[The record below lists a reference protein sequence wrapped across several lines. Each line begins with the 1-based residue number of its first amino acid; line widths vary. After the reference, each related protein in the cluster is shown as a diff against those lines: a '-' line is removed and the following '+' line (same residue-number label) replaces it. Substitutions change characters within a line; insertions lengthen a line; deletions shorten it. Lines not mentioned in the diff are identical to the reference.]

1 MNVSRVLSLVPCV
14 MLMHAGLALAQQPP
28 RAPEPFSGGYMTG
41 LAGVSFADQTAAAFS
56 VEIGENL
63 NRRTQAYVAFTY
75 LENLLNDAARNDLSE
90 LEVVLEQLS
99 GYSWA
104 FSARDRGLAFSGGAK
119 YLLSQGSSVRPY
131 VGGGPGV
138 LNLQRSITERDL
150 GDVSDAVIGVF
161 GAPDGAIEVA
171 TESTF
176 KPMAEF
182 VAGVGIAAGRTY
194 VDIGYRFR
202 KVFRSREN
210 SSFSQ
215 FGVGVGMRF

>member
-1 MNVSRVLSLVPCV
+1 MFL
-14 MLMHAGLALAQQPP
+14 HASLALAQQPP
-28 RAPEPFSGGYMTG
+28 RPLEPFSGGYMTG
-41 LAGVSFADQTAAAFS
+41 FAGASFADQKSPAFA

-75 LENLLNDAARNDLSE
+75 LDNLLNDAARNDLNE
-90 LEVVLEQLS
+90 LAVVLEQVS
-99 GYSWA
+99 GSTWE

-150 GDVSDAVIGVF
+150 GDVSDAVIVVF
-161 GAPDGAIEVA
+161 GAPDGAIEAA

-194 VDIGYRFR
+194 VDVGYRFR
-202 KVFRSREN
+202 KVFRSREGF
-210 SSFSQ
+210 SFSQ